1 MSTSVL
7 RERNDRSASK
17 RKESSSFQPKSLFS
31 SNERERQSKT
41 DYRCDRKNSWKKPSH
56 ETVHPDDFPPL
67 EKLSP
72 MNKKSRTERYYKDF
86 SRTSSPNRKNSFG
99 CKQVSSSMDRK
110 TRPGRYYEAFSRNT
124 SPNRKEEDGNHELLS
139 SSVDKKS
146 RPVRYYE
153 ALSRTMSPNSKEED
167 IDHKLISSSL
177 GKKSRPLR
185 YYEAVPTTLSPSRND
200 EQEQKISVNFDEW
213 KNWRL
218 EKDWATLVEEEE
230 EKLETSSSVS
240 TPTKKIEGQN
250 GQESFRRQKIE
261 FENDSD
267 VLQRRQ
273 KQIDYGK
280 NTLGY
285 QRYVAMVPKKN
296 RTKIHPR
303 TPNKYLKYSRRSW
316 DTMIRIWRK
325 QMHIWDPP
333 TGEEDNIECFDI
345 DIANMSFE
353 SHTTSV
359 STSSGTASLEGRY
372 SPEFG
377 SKYEDRLSSRND
389 DVLELVPFE
398 KHVTEEGV
406 SSTTPSFRK
415 SEDIFNEFDL
425 DAHLLEEDF
434 IDF

>member
-1 MSTSVL
+1 M
-7 RERNDRSASK
+7 
-17 RKESSSFQPKSLFS
+17 
-31 SNERERQSKT
+31 
-41 DYRCDRKNSWKKPSH
+41 
-56 ETVHPDDFPPL
+56 
-67 EKLSP
+67 
-72 MNKKSRTERYYKDF
+72 
-86 SRTSSPNRKNSFG
+86 
-99 CKQVSSSMDRK
+99 
-110 TRPGRYYEAFSRNT
+110 
-124 SPNRKEEDGNHELLS
+124 
-139 SSVDKKS
+139 DKKS
-146 RPVRYYE
+146 RPERYCE
-153 ALSRTMSPNSKEED
+153 AFTRTLSPNRKEED
-167 IDHKLISSSL
+167 IDHKLISSPL
-177 GKKSRPLR
+177 RKKSRPLR
-185 YYEAVPTTLSPSRND
+185 YYEAVSRTLSPNRSD

-218 EKDWATLVEEEE
+218 EKNWATLVEEEQ
-230 EKLETSSSVS
+230 KQKVETSPSV
-240 TPTKKIEGQN
+240 
-250 GQESFRRQKIE
+250 RQKIE
-261 FENDSD
+261 FEKDLD

-285 QRYVAMVPKKN
+285 QRYITMVPKTN

-333 TGEEDNIECFDI
+333 TGEEDNMDCFDI

-353 SHTTSV
+353 SQTTSV
-359 STSSGTASLEGRY
+359 STSSGRASLEDCY

-389 DVLELVPFE
+389 DVLDLVPFE
-398 KHVTEEGV
+398 KNITEDSV
-406 SSTTPSFRK
+406 SSTNPSFRK
-415 SEDIFNEFDL
+415 PQDIFGEFDL